1 MKNQKTLLIGWIIT
15 SERKEKKNQTNNFCF
30 TTKMTTSMSFS
41 KKNRP
46 SQRKTNLTENLQN
59 LSAWTQN
66 NVWSQQDFD
75 TCTWGDHP
83 TLTATQGGPECD
95 FLFSANANSVQR
107 QLQLK
112 IAELKGRK
120 ANGDEGLWMYL
131 DSGASRSVISETS
144 PLITHLYNLSE
155 TSGSCNVG
163 NGATLKYLQK
173 GMITSG
179 NELTVVKDLQYDLYS
194 AVAAAKRGV
203 SCILD

>member
-1 MKNQKTLLIGWIIT
+1 MVGLLLPSDLKKEPDQLLPLYDKNDDIDVIFGKKQTLP
-15 SERKEKKNQTNNFCF
+15 KKNKLNGESAKSDWFN
-30 TTKMTTSMSFS
+30 
-41 KKNRP
+41 
-46 SQRKTNLTENLQN
+46 QREHSLVLLHEKGED
-59 LSAWTQN
+59 LSAWTHN

-75 TCTWGDHP
+75 ICTWGDHP
-83 TLTATQGGPECD
+83 TLTAKQGGPECD

-144 PLITHLYNLSE
+144 PLSE

-163 NGATLKYLQK
+163 NGATLNTYKK
-173 GMITSG
+173 
-179 NELTVVKDLQYDLYS
+179 
-194 AVAAAKRGV
+194 A
-203 SCILD
+203 